1 MPPRPS
7 GRGGFFFTCA
17 SLRRALGCGLWPF
30 HAKIAG
36 HARANRIEPTV
47 STPPELLEEMR
58 AIGALLQGGQYGAA
72 RTRLEP
78 ILARHPDYV
87 EGLRLLAG
95 TRLAL
100 GESEA
105 AEALLRQAL
114 ELDANWPPTLTTL
127 GELLLASGR
136 TAQAEP
142 LLERAATGS
151 PADPRAAWVLARL
164 YSDSGRAAEAVRL
177 LAPFCAAPRL
187 DAALA
192 AQHSGALAAL
202 GRAEEAI
209 EFYQARVH
217 RTGADA
223 GAAQALVIALGAAG
237 RTADA
242 GRIAA
247 DLLGRGARSAELW
260 LAQARTCLAAGEQS
274 GAEAALRE
282 CLTLDP
288 RQLEAHHSLAQL
300 LWVRSGNL
308 HQATASLD
316 AALSRFAEDDALW
329 GAKAAILQGAG
340 EARAA
345 YECLVPRTQRAR
357 AAPSLLVRAGL
368 AALEFDPGAALI
380 LAERALHLAPA
391 SAPARTLLA
400 AAQLGVGQ
408 AAAALELCVLLL
420 QSAPDDQYLLALQTT
435 ALRLL
440 GDTRYAALCD
450 YSRLVLPLMLEP
462 PPPWSDLGTFLADL
476 GAALARLHAPDG
488 HALLFQS
495 LRRGTETTQ
504 DLTRSRDPAI
514 AALFSAFRAP
524 IERYLEHIGRGADPL
539 RRRTGAGWRFNGSW
553 SVRLRD
559 RGFHLSH
566 VHPRGWISS
575 ACYIELPECMR
586 SGRSEAGTLSF
597 GVPGILTSPTL
608 SPEHTVRP
616 EPGML
621 VLFPSYFWHGTVP
634 FESPQSRLT
643 VAFDAVPDRRRA

>member
-1 MPPRPS
+1 M
-7 GRGGFFFTCA
+7 
-17 SLRRALGCGLWPF
+17 
-30 HAKIAG
+30 
-36 HARANRIEPTV
+36 
-47 STPPELLEEMR
+47 STPAELLQDMR
-58 AIGALLQGGQYGAA
+58 AIGALLQDGQYTAA
-72 RTRLEP
+72 RMRLEP
-78 ILARHPDYV
+78 IVARHPNYV

-100 GESEA
+100 GERDA
-105 AEALLRQAL
+105 AEALLRHAL
-114 ELDANWPPTLTTL
+114 ELDGNWPPTLTTL
-127 GELLLASGR
+127 AELLLGSGR
-136 TAQAEP
+136 AAEAEA
-142 LLERAATGS
+142 LLRRAASGS

-164 YSDSGRAAEAVRL
+164 YSDSGRAAEAVLL

-192 AQHSGALAAL
+192 AQHSAALVAL
-202 GRAEEAI
+202 GRAEEAV
-209 EFYQARVH
+209 EFYQTRLQH
-217 RTGADA
+217 SGADT

-247 DLLGRGARSAELW
+247 DLLGHGARSAELW
-260 LAQARTCLAAGEQS
+260 LAQARACLAAGEEA
-274 GAEAALRE
+274 GAEAAFRE

-288 RQLEAHHSLAQL
+288 RQLEAHNGLAQL
-300 LWVRSGNL
+300 LWVRSGDIRL
-308 HQATASLD
+308 ATGSLD
-316 AALSRFAEDDALW
+316 AALGRFNEDDALW
-329 GAKAAILQGAG
+329 AAKAALLQGAG
-340 EARAA
+340 DARAA
-345 YECLVPRTQRAR
+345 YECLAPRTQRAR
-357 AAPSLLVRAGL
+357 VAPSLLVRAGL
-368 AALEFDPGAALI
+368 AALEFDSATALT
-380 LAERALHLAPA
+380 LAERALSLAPQ
-391 SAPARTLLA
+391 SGPARTLLA
-400 AAQLGVGQ
+400 AAQLGVGEAGAALGQLEQLLQ
-408 AAAALELCVLLL
+408 AAA
-420 QSAPDDQYLLALQTT
+420 DDQYLLALKTT

-440 GDTRYAALCD
+440 GDARYGALCD
-450 YSRLVLPLMLEP
+450 YDRLVRPLMLEP
-462 PPPWSDLGTFLADL
+462 PAPWSDLESFLVDL
-476 GAALARLHAPDG
+476 GAALARLHAPEG

-524 IERYLEHIGRGADPL
+524 IARYLDLIGRGEDPL
-539 RRRTGAGWRFNGSW
+539 RRRNGTGWRFNGSW
-553 SVRLRD
+553 SVRLRN

-586 SGRSEAGTLSF
+586 SDRGEAGTLSF
-597 GVPGILTSPTL
+597 GVPGILTTPAL
-608 SPEHTVRP
+608 APEHTVRP

>member
-1 MPPRPS
+1 VP
-7 GRGGFFFTCA
+7 CA
-17 SLRRALGCGLWPF
+17 GCEARRF
-30 HAKIAG
+30 RAKIR
-36 HARANRIEPTV
+36 HHVRAERIEPTV
-47 STPPELLEEMR
+47 NTPPELLQEMH
-58 AIGALLQGGQYGAA
+58 AISALLQGGEYDAA
-72 RTRLEP
+72 RIRLQQ
-78 ILARHPDYV
+78 ILALRPDYV

-100 GESEA
+100 GESDA
-105 AEALLRQAL
+105 AETLLRHAL
-114 ELDANWPPTLTTL
+114 ELDPNWPPTLTTL
-127 GELLLASGR
+127 AELLLASGR
-136 TAQAEP
+136 SAEAEP
-142 LLERAATGS
+142 LLQRAATGS
-151 PADPRAAWVLARL
+151 PADPRAAWVLAQL
-164 YSDSGRAAEAVRL
+164 YTDSGRAAEAAQL
-177 LAPFCAAPRL
+177 LGPFCAAPRL
-187 DAALA
+187 DATLA

-209 EFYQARVH
+209 EFYQTRLQ
-217 RTGADA
+217 RTESDA

-260 LAQARTCLAAGEQS
+260 LAQARTCLAAGEES
-274 GAEAALRE
+274 GAETALRE
-282 CLTLDP
+282 CLKLDP
-288 RQLEAHHSLAQL
+288 RQLEAHNSLAQL
-300 LWVRSGNL
+300 LWVRSGDV

-316 AALSRFAEDDALW
+316 AALGRFTEDDALW

-345 YECLVPRTQRAR
+345 YECLAPRTARAR
-357 AAPSLLVRAGL
+357 AAPALLVRAGL
-368 AALEFDPGAALI
+368 AALEFDPGVALT
-380 LAERALHLAPA
+380 LAQRALSLAPA

-400 AAQLGVGQ
+400 AAQLGVG
-408 AAAALELCVLLL
+408 AAGAALELCELLL
-420 QSAPDDQYLLALQTT
+420 RATPDDQYLLALHST

-440 GDTRYAALCD
+440 GDARYGVLCD

-462 PPPWSDLGTFLADL
+462 PPPWSDLRSFLHDL
-476 GAALARLHAPDG
+476 GTALARLHAPDG

-514 AALFSAFRAP
+514 AALFSAFHAP
-524 IERYLEHIGRGADPL
+524 IARYLEHIGRGEDPL
-539 RRRTGAGWRFNGSW
+539 RRRNGAGWRFNGSW
-553 SVRLRD
+553 SVRLRN

-575 ACYIELPECMR
+575 ACYIELPECMQA
-586 SGRSEAGTLSF
+586 GRGEAGTLSF
-597 GVPGILTSPTL
+597 GAPGVLTSPVL
-608 SPEHTVRP
+608 AAQHTVRP

-643 VAFDAVPDRRRA
+643 VAFDAVPDRSGA

>member
-1 MPPRPS
+1 M
-7 GRGGFFFTCA
+7 
-17 SLRRALGCGLWPF
+17 
-30 HAKIAG
+30 
-36 HARANRIEPTV
+36 N
-47 STPPELLEEMR
+47 TPPALLKDMR
-58 AIGALLQGGQYGAA
+58 AIGALLQAGQYDTA
-72 RTRLEP
+72 RTRLEQ
-78 ILARHPDYV
+78 ILTRHPDYV

-100 GESEA
+100 GQSEA
-105 AEALLRQAL
+105 AETLLRHAL
-114 ELDANWPPTLTTL
+114 ELDPNWPPTLTTL
-127 GELLLASGR
+127 AELLLASGR
-136 TAQAEP
+136 AAEAEP
-142 LLERAATGS
+142 LLERAAGGS

-164 YSDSGRAAEAVRL
+164 YSDSGRAAEAVTL

-202 GRAEEAI
+202 GRAEEAV
-209 EFYQARVH
+209 EFYQARLQ

-237 RTADA
+237 RTAEA
-242 GRIAA
+242 GRFAA
-247 DLLGRGARSAELW
+247 NLLGRGARSPELW
-260 LAQARTCLAAGEQS
+260 LAQARACLANGEPS
-274 GAEAALRE
+274 GAETALRE
-282 CLTLDP
+282 CLQLDP

-300 LWVRSGNL
+300 LWVRSGDL
-308 HQATASLD
+308 RQATASLD
-316 AALSRFAEDDALW
+316 AALGRFAEDDALW

-340 EARAA
+340 EAHAA
-345 YECLVPRTQRAR
+345 YECLAPRTQRAQ

-368 AALEFDPGAALI
+368 AALDFDPGSALE
-380 LAERALHLAPA
+380 LAERALRLAPA
-391 SAPARTLLA
+391 SAQARTLLA
-400 AAQLGVGQ
+400 AAQLGVGK
-408 AAAALELCVLLL
+408 AAAALGHCEQLLEA
-420 QSAPDDQYLLALQTT
+420 APDDQYLIALQTT

-440 GDTRYAALCD
+440 EDQRYGALCD
-450 YSRLVLPLMLEP
+450 YGALVLPLMLEP
-462 PPPWSDLGTFLADL
+462 PAPWGDLESFLGDL
-476 GAALARLHAPDG
+476 AAALARLHDPDG

-504 DLTRSRDPAI
+504 DLTRSREPAI
-514 AALFSAFRAP
+514 AALFNAFRAP
-524 IERYLEHIGRGADPL
+524 IERYLDHIGRGEDPL
-539 RRRTGAGWRFNGSW
+539 RRRNGAGWRFNGSW

-586 SGRSEAGTLSF
+586 RGRSEAGTLSF
-597 GVPGILTSPTL
+597 GVPGILTSPALT
-608 SPEHTVRP
+608 PEHTVRP

-643 VAFDAVPDRRRA
+643 VAFDAVPDRTRA